1 MVAAAFFL
9 TRVSPT
15 GTGAMCT
22 WTCLRI
28 QCIIVCVC
36 ACVCVR
42 VCVCVCVCVRV
53 WCIMY
58 KCNAI
63 RNKRQ
68 RMKGERAEKE
78 KKETTE

>member
-36 ACVCVR
+36 
-42 VCVCVCVCVRV
+42 VCVCVCACVRVRV
-53 WCIMY
+53 WCITY
-58 KCNAI
+58 ERSAI

-78 KKETTE
+78 KEETTE